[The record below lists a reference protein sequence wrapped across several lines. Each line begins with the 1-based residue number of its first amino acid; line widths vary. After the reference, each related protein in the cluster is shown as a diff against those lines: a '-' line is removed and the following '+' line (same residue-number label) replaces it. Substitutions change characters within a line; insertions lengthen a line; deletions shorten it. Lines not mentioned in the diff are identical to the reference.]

1 MNFYDRHVLGVVVE
15 PIRKLWLLSD
25 AQIGWLLTAFTLL
38 YAIVGVPLGRLA
50 DRWKRNRILSL
61 GIGFWSALTALQGF
75 SWNYASLFVA
85 RLGVGIGEASCA
97 PTATSLI
104 GDLFPAKRRARAIAV
119 FMLGLPLGNFLG
131 NMVSAQIAGAY
142 GWRAP
147 FFFACVPGLLLAIL
161 ATFIVE
167 PVRGAVD
174 ALPESATTDGSE
186 VWRILRIPTF
196 RWIIVSGAFFNFIT
210 YAING
215 FLPAYFMRYHTQS
228 LANAGTLTALALGAV
243 GIPGMLVGG
252 WGADLSFK
260 VRQDGRLFLA
270 SIALLLASPCWL
282 LAFNRQPGQIVS
294 FTCLI
299 ALGYMLCH
307 FYWSCV
313 YAAIQDVI
321 GPRQRGT
328 AMAIYFFV
336 MYLIG
341 GSFGPALIGR
351 LSDFYSRRTARDSG
365 LSTVTEAIR
374 AAGLHLA
381 MYVLPVLTFLVAFAL
396 FLAFRAASQDLKSGK
411 EVVEIGTRAAS
422 SPD

>member
-1 MNFYDRHVLGVVVE
+1 MNFYDRHVLGAVVE

-38 YAIVGVPLGRLA
+38 YAVVGIPLGRLA
-50 DRWKRNRILSL
+50 DRWKRSRILSL
-61 GIGFWSALTALQGF
+61 GIGFWSVLTAVQGF
-75 SWNYASLFVA
+75 SWNYTSMFAA
-85 RLGVGIGEASCA
+85 RLGVGVGEASCA
-97 PTATSLI
+97 PAATSLI
-104 GDLFPAKRRARAIAV
+104 GDFFPARRRARAIAV

-131 NMVSAQIAGAY
+131 NMVSAQIAAKY

-147 FFFACVPGLLLAIL
+147 FFFACAPGLLLAIL
-161 ATFIVE
+161 ATFIME

-174 ALPESATTDGSE
+174 ALPESTKTEGSA
-186 VWRILRIPTF
+186 VWSLLRIPTF

-210 YAING
+210 TAING
-215 FLPAYFMRYHTQS
+215 FLPAYFMRYHAES
-228 LANAGTLTALALGAV
+228 LARAGTLTALALGAV

-260 VRQDGRLFLA
+260 VRQDGRLLLA

-282 LAFNRQPGQIVS
+282 LAFNRPPGQVIS

-299 ALGYMLCH
+299 AVGYMLCH

-313 YAAIQDVI
+313 YAAMQDVI
-321 GPRQRGT
+321 GPSQRGT

-351 LSDFYSRRTARDSG
+351 LSDFYSRRDARDTG
-365 LSTVTEAIR
+365 LSTVTEAVR
-374 AAGLHLA
+374 ATGLHHA
-381 MYVLPVLTFLVAFAL
+381 MYVLPMLSLLVAFVL
-396 FLAFRAASQDLKSGK
+396 FLAFRAAGQDVKSAA
-411 EVVEIGTRAAS
+411 VVSMPTSTAP

>member
-1 MNFYDRHVLGVVVE
+1 MNFYDRHVLGAVVE
-15 PIRKLWLLSD
+15 PIRKIWLLSD

-38 YAIVGVPLGRLA
+38 YAVVGIPLGRLA

-61 GIGFWSALTALQGF
+61 GIGFWSVLTALQGF
-75 SWNYASLFVA
+75 SWNYTSLFAA
-85 RLGVGIGEASCA
+85 RLGVGVGEASCA
-97 PTATSLI
+97 PAATSLI
-104 GDLFPAKRRARAIAV
+104 GDLFPARRRARAIAV

-131 NMVSAQIAGAY
+131 NMVSAHIAAKY

-161 ATFIVE
+161 AAFIME

-174 ALPESATTDGSE
+174 ALPESTKTEGSA
-186 VWRILRIPTF
+186 VWSLLQIPTF
-196 RWIIVSGAFFNFIT
+196 RWIILSGAFFNFIT

-215 FLPAYFMRYHTQS
+215 FLPAYFMRYHAEP
-228 LANAGTLTALALGAV
+228 LARAGTLTALALGAV

-260 VRQDGRLFLA
+260 VRQDGRLLLA

-282 LAFNRQPGQIVS
+282 LAFNRPPGQVIS

-299 ALGYMLCH
+299 AVGYMLCH

-321 GPRQRGT
+321 APSQRGT

-341 GSFGPALIGR
+341 GSFGPALIGS
-351 LSDFYSRRTARDSG
+351 LSDFYSRRDARDTG
-365 LSTVTEAIR
+365 LSTVTEAMR
-374 AAGLHLA
+374 ATGLHHA
-381 MYVLPVLTFLVAFAL
+381 MYVLPVLSFLVAFVL
-396 FLAFRAASQDLKSGK
+396 CC
-411 EVVEIGTRAAS
+411 VESTFFSCGICMI
-422 SPD
+422 P